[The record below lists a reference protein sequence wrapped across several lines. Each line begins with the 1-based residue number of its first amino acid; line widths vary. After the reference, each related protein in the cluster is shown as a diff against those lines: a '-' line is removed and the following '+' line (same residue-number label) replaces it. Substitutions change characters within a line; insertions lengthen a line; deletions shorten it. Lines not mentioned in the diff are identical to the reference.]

1 MNRISSSMLNSSALQ
16 NLQRSQSDM
25 YEAQRKTASG
35 KIADDLKGYGKD
47 TQAIVS
53 MDRTRA
59 KLESHIEASKE
70 LNVRLN
76 IQDAQIG
83 RAADAVADLRENLT
97 TSLALGDLTEVMA
110 YVNSAFS
117 DVKSAFNT
125 TFNGSYVFGGTA
137 SNAEPIQADSLAD
150 MAANPLTDSI
160 NQDGSEVRIRVSESR
175 VVTAAPLAKDAA
187 TDMMNLLRDLQI
199 FEDGVDGPFTDNPT
213 EAQKQAIQSAI
224 LGLDSVYEGMLEV
237 QSQNGQ
243 VMNQT
248 DTLIERQQSQADLL
262 ANMTA
267 GMTDADLAQVA
278 VELNQAQ
285 IQFQATA
292 SIFSTIQSLSL
303 VDYLR

>member
-199 FEDGVDGPFTDNPT
+199 FEDGVDGPFTDNPS

>member
-1 MNRISSSMLNSSALQ
+1 SALQ

-187 TDMMNLLRDLQI
+187 T
-199 FEDGVDGPFTDNPT
+199 
-213 EAQKQAIQSAI
+213 
-224 LGLDSVYEGMLEV
+224 
-237 QSQNGQ
+237 
-243 VMNQT
+243 
-248 DTLIERQQSQADLL
+248 
-262 ANMTA
+262 
-267 GMTDADLAQVA
+267 
-278 VELNQAQ
+278 
-285 IQFQATA
+285 
-292 SIFSTIQSLSL
+292 
-303 VDYLR
+303 

>member
-237 QSQNGQ
+237 QSKNGQ

>member
-1 MNRISSSMLNSSALQ
+1 MAPPPRPL
-16 NLQRSQSDM
+16 
-25 YEAQRKTASG
+25 
-35 KIADDLKGYGKD
+35 LK
-47 TQAIVS
+47 
-53 MDRTRA
+53 
-59 KLESHIEASKE
+59 
-70 LNVRLN
+70 
-76 IQDAQIG
+76 
-83 RAADAVADLRENLT
+83 
-97 TSLALGDLTEVMA
+97 
-110 YVNSAFS
+110 
-117 DVKSAFNT
+117 
-125 TFNGSYVFGGTA
+125 A

-199 FEDGVDGPFTDNPT
+199 FEDGVDGPFTDNPS

-237 QSQNGQ
+237 QSKNGQ

>member
-199 FEDGVDGPFTDNPT
+199 FEDGVDGPFTDNPS

-237 QSQNGQ
+237 QSKNGQ